1 MDDHF
6 VPGSYYLVYNNE
18 QVTYDDGCE
27 QPFGDMEIASPNK
40 AFIFYSFIDCLVNDV
55 SRCLFEFPN

>member
-27 QPFGDMEIASPNK
+27 QPFGDMEITSPNK
-40 AFIFYSFIDCLVNDV
+40 AFIFY
-55 SRCLFEFPN
+55 